1 MQGLGTIDS
10 PYIITQPSDF
20 EHIRTNLNAYYELG
34 NDIDF
39 TGEDFTAIGYSTTG
53 KRFNGKFDGKGYT
66 IKNVNVVAGTQSNQ
80 VGFFGYTDTE
90 CSIQNVKFDN
100 LSMTFVGTTANYT
113 YGLIA
118 SVAMG
123 EFKNIH
129 LHGVMNIS
137 GYVGRV
143 GAFAGLSYETV
154 ERFKAHNIYINVE
167 MNFSNSIPYTG
178 SNKNIGG
185 FMGQIANDN
194 TTPSP
199 NISNIVVNNKLT
211 ISNPS
216 VFTIGRVVGSRNYQT
231 TYNNV
236 YANISHFDNNYTE
249 NFGIVTDS
257 SILSPL
263 SLDAEYWIHEE
274 GNPPQLKSFIRPLG
288 NQRKETT
295 VINFKMPSVTY
306 KRSKRKSNSSLPV
319 KVTSAYFTLNKRL
332 NTTCKIVTNP
342 LIVSSYISNANI
354 KSHTF
359 TIKASPISVERL
371 ISKCVLRYVAI
382 DLSDFKVNLD
392 IVYPKIPNYPI
403 FALIYVI
410 DNPTNVNSLHG
421 QSVTYAIE
429 NKSRIEVI

>member
-10 PYIITQPSDF
+10 PYIITQPTDF
-20 EHIRTNLNAYYELG
+20 EHIRINLNAYYELG

-39 TGEDFTAIGYSTTG
+39 VGGEFVAIGYSITG

-80 VGFFGYTDTE
+80 VGFFGYTDTA
-90 CSIQNVKFDN
+90 CSVQNVKFDN
-100 LSMTFVGTTANYT
+100 MSMTYTGTTANYT

-123 EFKNIH
+123 EFKNVY

-143 GAFAGLSYETV
+143 GAFAGLAYETV
-154 ERFKAHNIYINVE
+154 ERFKAHNIYINVD
-167 MNFSNSIPYTG
+167 MNFSNNTPYTG

-199 NISNIVVNNKLT
+199 SISNIVVNNKLT

-216 VFTIGRVVGSRNYQT
+216 AFTIGRVVGSRNYQT
-231 TYNNV
+231 TYHNV
-236 YANISHFDNNYTE
+236 YANISNFENNYTE

-257 SILSPL
+257 TLLNPL
-263 SLDAEYWIHEE
+263 SLDSEYWVQGE
-274 GNPPQLKSFIRPLG
+274 GQLPQLKSFIRPQG
-288 NQRKETT
+288 NHRKETT
-295 VINFKMPSVTY
+295 VINFKIPNVAY
-306 KRSKRKSNSSLPV
+306 NRSQRKSNSSLPV

-332 NTTCKIVTNP
+332 NTTRKIVANP
-342 LIVSSYISNANI
+342 FIVSASITNANI
-354 KSHTF
+354 KSYTF

-371 ISKCVLRYVAI
+371 VSKCVLRYVAI
-382 DLSDFKVNLD
+382 DLSHFKVRLD
-392 IVYPKIPNYPI
+392 ITYPEMSNEPI
-403 FALIYVI
+403 YAFVCVI
-410 DNPTNVNSLHG
+410 DNPTNVNTLHS
-421 QSVTYAIE
+421 QSITYAIQ